1 MFVVTAWTL
10 GIYGSPFPLVKENKN
25 KLNKLEEKN
34 IPMVS
39 NNYEIQ
45 KIPNYEEKVVKV
57 IKITI
62 VQLKKWNMIV
72 IYKSQN
78 YVIPHNYE
86 EKVKTLR

>member
-1 MFVVTAWTL
+1 
-10 GIYGSPFPLVKENKN
+10 
-25 KLNKLEEKN
+25 
-34 IPMVS
+34 MVS

-45 KIPNYEEKVVKV
+45 KITNYEEKVVKV

-86 EKVKTLR
+86 EKVKTFR

>member
-1 MFVVTAWTL
+1 MFEVTAWTL
-10 GIYGSPFPLVKENKN
+10 GIYGSQFSLVKENKN
-25 KLNKLEEKN
+25 KINKLEEKN

-62 VQLKKWNMIV
+62 VQLKKWNIFV
-72 IYKSQN
+72 LYKSQN
-78 YVIPHNYE
+78 DVIPP
-86 EKVKTLR
+86 